1 MLAVA
6 YLNRDTVD
14 TSILEPF
21 IDRKTRGANVVR
33 TKMDGVT
40 KEIINPEQVVANQL
54 SMYLKANNFEQAS
67 VMAQILPD
75 NENNAKLKAFAM
87 CLGGYYRGGS
97 NAKER
102 EEARKTFELVKSS
115 SPLNEVVMYLAM
127 DTKKNDALAMEAAK
141 KLPVDD
147 PKTWYLKAIAHIRTG
162 DAGFMNAEYCLTKCF
177 TLDAKYVP
185 IAETDGDIGKDLF
198 ETTINDLD
206 MNKDM
211 IDIYIQQFGL

>member
-1 MLAVA
+1 M
-6 YLNRDTVD
+6 
-14 TSILEPF
+14 
-21 IDRKTRGANVVR
+21 
-33 TKMDGVT
+33 
-40 KEIINPEQVVANQL
+40 ANQL

-75 NENNAKLKAFAM
+75 TENNAKLKAFAM

-102 EEARKTFELVKSS
+102 EEARRTFELVKSS

-127 DTKKNDALAMEAAK
+127 DTKKNDALALEAAK

-147 PKTWYLKAIAHIRTG
+147 PKTWYLKAIAHNRSG
-162 DAGFMNAEYCLTKCF
+162 DLGLENAKNCLVKCF
-177 TLDAKYVP
+177 SLDEKYIP

-198 ETTINDLD
+198 EYTMEMFEFDKLS
-206 MNKDM
+206 
-211 IDIYIQQFGL
+211 IDGYIQTFGL